1 MNGAIAYYQTFF
13 TSQGT
18 RHYEDILSIIPPLLS
33 DEENLNLLRIPDE
46 EEITST
52 ILTMSGDS
60 APGPD
65 GFPGLFFTHCWSI
78 VKDDV
83 IAAVLEL
90 FQGGNLQKYY
100 TSYFLVMIPKMEQP
114 STMSDFRPISL
125 CHFIYKIIARIFY
138 DHFATILPMI
148 ISPNQG
154 AFVKGRSIFENMGCR
169 PGNVS

>member
-1 MNGAIAYYQTFF
+1 MNGAIAYYQTFL

-18 RHYEDILSIIPPLLS
+18 RHYEYILSIIPPLLS
-33 DEENLNLLRIPDE
+33 DEENLNLLRIPDA
-46 EEITST
+46 ST
-52 ILTMSGDS
+52 IFTMSGDS

-90 FQGGNLQKYY
+90 FQGGNLPKSY

-114 STMSDFRPISL
+114 STMSDFRP
-125 CHFIYKIIARIFY
+125 
-138 DHFATILPMI
+138 
-148 ISPNQG
+148 
-154 AFVKGRSIFENMGCR
+154 
-169 PGNVS
+169 